1 MAGFPSLPFSTPSS
15 HFAYMIHSHSTTLYL
30 IISFNVYLI
39 IHPPAFVIIFF
50 TLCVISVDMALA
62 RTCWSADY
70 GCHIGA

>member
-1 MAGFPSLPFSTPSS
+1 
-15 HFAYMIHSHSTTLYL
+15 MIHSHSTTLYL